1 MIDFK
6 IDYDNFDIKNS
17 TEILLKGYEEN
28 LLEVKKSLSL
38 LEQTLSKSMFPID
51 INKEIKQNTSNL
63 NKILK
68 SQEKL
73 ENNYIENIV
82 INDFNNI
89 QKLIS
94 DELGLGQ
101 FKITSTINTARFETK
116 KSKTTI
122 KLIEKSQ
129 FHIQTIFKYKDDLLY
144 FNFHLDIEESD
155 NYSIKMNH
163 TIYPS
168 FRADNSPHL
177 RNILNKNRYDVAS
190 HIISNANVIQTCS
203 YLYKLNKIRIKNKNE
218 TFKIIKENF
227 AGTTIISNEVDKI
240 KLQDCIDKASLFDL
254 VLER

>member
-6 IDYDNFDIKNS
+6 IDYDKFDIKKS
-17 TEILLKGYEEN
+17 TEILSKEYEEK

-38 LEQTLSKSMFPID
+38 LEQTLSSSMFPINV
-51 INKEIKQNTSNL
+51 NKEIKQNTVKL

-68 SQEKL
+68 DQESL
-73 ENNYIENIV
+73 EKDYIENMV
-82 INDFNNI
+82 LDDFNNI

-94 DELGLGQ
+94 EEIGLGQ
-101 FKITSTINTARFETK
+101 FKITSTVNTAKFETK
-116 KSKTTI
+116 KSKTMI
-122 KLIEKSQ
+122 KLREKSE
-129 FHIQTIFKYKDDLLY
+129 FHIQTTFKYKDDVLHFSFY
-144 FNFHLDIEESD
+144 LDIEESD

-177 RNILNKNRYDVAS
+177 KNILNKNRYDVAS
-190 HIISNANVIQTCS
+190 HFISNANVIQTCS

-218 TFKIIKENF
+218 TLKIIKENF
-227 AGTTIISNEVDKI
+227 TGTTIISNEVDKI

-254 VLER
+254 VLEV